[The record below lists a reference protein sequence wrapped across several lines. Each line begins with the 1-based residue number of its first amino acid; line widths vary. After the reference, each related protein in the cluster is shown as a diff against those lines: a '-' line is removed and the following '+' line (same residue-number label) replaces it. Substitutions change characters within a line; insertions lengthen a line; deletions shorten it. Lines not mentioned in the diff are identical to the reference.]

1 MAGRLQA
8 LVGTREQLLR
18 TIAHELRSPLARLQ
32 LAVELAR
39 RKDERL
45 DLQLD
50 RIEREGERLDAL
62 VGNTLA
68 LAKMGALPEP
78 ANMLDLAEVVDAV
91 VEDARFE
98 AGDRNV
104 GIAWERP
111 APCASRATARAWPAR
126 SRTCCA
132 MRCASRRRAAA
143 SACVCWRPA
152 RRAWKS
158 RIAARACR
166 SRSWLSVRALL
177 PQRLGRGHGGSGAG
191 LGLSIARAA
200 VAAHR
205 PHLGQQCAA
214 SGIERAHRAAAGR
227 DLKRPAGETS
237 GPAARRAPGPA
248 RSGQNVIFADTHKR
262 RPSST

>member
-78 ANMLDLAEVVDAV
+78 ADMLD
-91 VEDARFE
+91 
-98 AGDRNV
+98 
-104 GIAWERP
+104 RP
-111 APCASRATARAWPAR
+111 KSWTPWSRTRALKRATATSASPGNGPPLRIQGDLESLASAIENVLRNALRFAPTGSSIRLRLLAGLRDVQLEIEDRGPGVPEQELGYLFEPFYR
-126 SRTCCA
+126 SASGAA
-132 MRCASRRRAAA
+132 MAQRRRPGPEHRAGGGGRPQGRISA
-143 SACVCWRPA
+143 SNVLPQG
-152 RRAWKS
+152 
-158 RIAARACR
+158 
-166 SRSWLSVRALL
+166 LSVRIEL
-177 PQRLGRGHGGSGAG
+177 PL
-191 LGLSIARAA
+191 AA
-200 VAAHR
+200 
-205 PHLGQQCAA
+205 
-214 SGIERAHRAAAGR
+214 
-227 DLKRPAGETS
+227 T
-237 GPAARRAPGPA
+237 
-248 RSGQNVIFADTHKR
+248 
-262 RPSST
+262 

>member
-1 MAGRLQA
+1 MSWAWR
-8 LVGTREQLLR
+8 R
-18 TIAHELRSPLARLQ
+18 TSTPWPAACRRWSARANSCCAPSPTSC
-32 LAVELAR
+32 AR
-39 RKDERL
+39 RGAAGWPWNCAAQGRTAGPA
-45 DLQLD
+45 D

-143 SACVCWRPA
+143 SACVCWRACATQLEIEDRGPGVPEQELAICSSPSTAAPRA
-152 RRAWKS
+152 RPW
-158 RIAARACR
+158 
-166 SRSWLSVRALL
+166 
-177 PQRLGRGHGGSGAG
+177 
-191 LGLSIARAA
+191 
-200 VAAHR
+200 
-205 PHLGQQCAA
+205 
-214 SGIERAHRAAAGR
+214 RAAA
-227 DLKRPAGETS
+227 PAW
-237 GPAARRAPGPA
+237 A
-248 RSGQNVIFADTHKR
+248 
-262 RPSST
+262 

>member
-1 MAGRLQA
+1 MSCLLAQDFDAMAGRLQA

-78 ANMLDLAEVVDAV
+78 ADMLDLAEVVDAV

-111 APCASRATARAWPAR
+111 APAHPGRPREPGQRDRERAAHVLRFAPTGSSIRPRLLAGLRDVQLEIEDRGPGVPEQELAICSSPSTAAPRARPW
-126 SRTCCA
+126 
-132 MRCASRRRAAA
+132 RAAA
-143 SACVCWRPA
+143 PAC
-152 RRAWKS
+152 
-158 RIAARACR
+158 
-166 SRSWLSVRALL
+166 
-177 PQRLGRGHGGSGAG
+177 
-191 LGLSIARAA
+191 LSIARAA
-200 VAAHR
+200 VAAHKGR
-205 PHLGQQCAA
+205 ISASNVLPQGLSVRIELPLAA
-214 SGIERAHRAAAGR
+214 
-227 DLKRPAGETS
+227 T
-237 GPAARRAPGPA
+237 
-248 RSGQNVIFADTHKR
+248 
-262 RPSST
+262 

>member
-143 SACVCWRPA
+143 SACVCWRA
-152 RRAWKS
+152 CATCNWKS
-158 RIAARACR
+158 RIAARVPEQELGYLFEPFYR
-166 SRSWLSVRALL
+166 SASGAAMA
-177 PQRLGRGHGGSGAG
+177 GSGAG

-200 VAAHR
+200 VAAHKGR
-205 PHLGQQCAA
+205 ISASNVLPQGLSVRIELPLAA
-214 SGIERAHRAAAGR
+214 
-227 DLKRPAGETS
+227 T
-237 GPAARRAPGPA
+237 
-248 RSGQNVIFADTHKR
+248 
-262 RPSST
+262 